1 MNRTRYIL
9 FFFFLL
15 ANLFPKGVFALE
27 ALGGEITWK
36 CTGLNNFNFQLVLYR
51 DCNTS
56 DISSTTE
63 TIRVWNHGI
72 TTAISLNLTSK
83 FAITPVCT
91 QNGNSPSPLDCGSGD
106 NGGNGL
112 GAVEKFVFESGPIS
126 LNGIPPAEGWIFTYE
141 TSARKS
147 TLTNIADPGA
157 NGMTIVARM
166 FEASPVQ
173 NGCLDNSPQFLE
185 NPYLVVCSGTPYLYM
200 PNVSDQDLDSL
211 AFSLSEPL
219 NHFPAGSFNP
229 PGNPV
234 PATFNAGFSYLS
246 PTPGVT
252 INGSNSNFTLD
263 PLTGDMAF
271 TSVSPGEF
279 LVKFTVASFRNG
291 RKIAEVE
298 REMVIFVA
306 SCADNNTAPVI
317 NPAPELGGFQGS
329 FTAGSLVDFTAI
341 SSDPEFLQDG
351 VTPQQN
357 SSTVTGIVLG
367 SAANASGSQ
376 GSSNFVSWQS
386 SCSDL
391 SNDFGNEFAS
401 VRYNFVIRVTDNYC
415 RIPKV
420 SYQRIQIE
428 LSSAVQL
435 IPAEIQCIQTLANGD
450 LEISWNQVND
460 PAGDFT
466 AYELYSVQSGLI
478 SSIPAIATTSF
489 QVPAVNASHDFFI
502 KTLSGSPC
510 TVGLSSDT
518 VSNMQLTLFNPTD
531 GTAVLTWNSPFPDE
545 VTTFS
550 GNYEVFRE
558 FPAGTWTS
566 MGTLPFGTRQ
576 FIDTIDICSANINY
590 YVALN
595 GGSCTHT
602 SSIAGELLSD
612 RIAPFAP
619 VISSVTIDT
628 LTGFATLSWS
638 QPNNTDIEGYVIYLD
653 NVEYDTV
660 LGMGNT
666 SYTYSIVNTSDPLNF
681 SVAAY
686 DFCTSQFNPL
696 FNQTSGRSEPHTTMF
711 LTQGYDVCSR
721 SARFEWTNYI
731 GWEAV
736 DTFFVYGR
744 KENGPWES
752 YGFVT
757 GIREFETA
765 LDEFTNYTFVI
776 LVTEAD
782 GLDSSFSNKV
792 SFFTTSTSKP
802 GYNYIRVATV
812 SGETVEIRH
821 EVELMSGVS
830 GLSLERM
837 NSEGI
842 FEEIQLVNAASSTV
856 FTDADVSV
864 SEQSYAYRVRIIDS
878 CGNAGGFSN
887 TAKTMLLKVETDQLR
902 MHNFLSWTPYEGFSG
917 SVLYYN
923 VYRGVEGMFSPT
935 PFATLPSDRLFY
947 EDTLIWNL
955 DFNGK
960 ICYYVLAVEAP
971 NVYGYQELSTSNLVC
986 PVIAPLIYVPTAFTP
1001 NDDEFNQQF
1010 KPSAAIFDLT
1020 DYHFTVFDRW
1030 GQVVFQTSDYEDGWD
1045 GKIALSGL
1053 SAPPGSY
1060 SYVVQ
1065 VKDGGGQEII
1075 KRGHVVLIR

>member
-9 FFFFLL
+9 FFSFLL
-15 ANLFPKGVFALE
+15 VSLVPKGLFALE

-56 DISSTTE
+56 DITSNSE

-72 TTAISLNLTSK
+72 TTTISLNLTSRVS
-83 FAITPVCT
+83 ITPVCT

-112 GAVEKFVFESGPIS
+112 GAVEKFVFESGPILLS
-126 LNGIPPAEGWIFTYE
+126 GIPPPEGWIFTYE

-147 TLTNIADPGA
+147 TLTNLANPGA
-157 NGMTIVARM
+157 NGMTIVAKM
-166 FEASPVQ
+166 FEVSEVQ

-185 NPYLVVCSGTPYLYM
+185 NPYLVICSGTPYFYM

-229 PGNPV
+229 PTNPV
-234 PATFNAGFSYLS
+234 PAIFNAGFSNLS

-263 PLTGDMAF
+263 PFTGDMAF

-279 LVKFTVASFRNG
+279 VVKFTASSFRNG

-298 REMVIFVA
+298 REMVVFVV
-306 SCADNNTAPVI
+306 SCNGSNTAPTI

-329 FTAGSLVDFTAI
+329 FPAGSLIDFTAI

-351 VTPQQN
+351 ATPQQN
-357 SSTVTGIVLG
+357 SSTVTSIVLTPTA
-367 SAANASGSQ
+367 SASGAQ

-391 SNDFGNEFAS
+391 SNDFGNEFTS
-401 VRYNFVIRVTDNYC
+401 VTYNFVIRVTDNYC
-415 RIPKV
+415 LIPKV
-420 SYQRIQIE
+420 SYQRVQIE
-428 LSSAVQL
+428 LTSAVQL
-435 IPAEIQCIQTLANGD
+435 VPAEIQCIQTLANGD
-450 LEISWNQVND
+450 LQISWTQVSD

-466 AYELYSVQSGLI
+466 AYELHSVQSGLI
-478 SSIPAIATTSF
+478 SSFPSIATTSF
-489 QVPAVNASHDFFI
+489 LVPAVNAAHDFFI

-531 GTAVLTWNSPFPDE
+531 GTAVLTWNSPFLDDVSVFP
-545 VTTFS
+545 
-550 GNYEVFRE
+550 GNYEIFRE
-558 FPAGTWTS
+558 FPLGTWTS
-566 MGTLPFGTRQ
+566 VGTLPFGTEQ
-576 FIDTIDICSANINY
+576 FIDTIDICSANISY

-595 GGSCTHT
+595 GGNCPHI
-602 SSIAGELLSD
+602 SSIDGDLLSD

-666 SYTYSIVNTSDPLNF
+666 SYTYSIVNTTDPLNF

-696 FNQTSGRSEPHTTMF
+696 FNQTSGRSQPHTTMF
-711 LTQGYDVCSR
+711 LTQSYDVCSR
-721 SARFEWTNYI
+721 TAQLEWTEYI
-731 GWEAV
+731 GWDAV

-744 KENGPWES
+744 KGNEPWEN
-752 YGFVT
+752 YGFVI
-757 GIREFETA
+757 GNREFETP

-776 LVTEAD
+776 LATDSVGT
-782 GLDSSFSNKV
+782 GSSFSNKV

-812 SGETVEIRH
+812 SGDIIEIKH
-821 EVELMSGVS
+821 EVELMPGVS

-837 NSEGI
+837 NDEGV
-842 FEEIQLVNAASSTV
+842 FEEIQLVNAASSTL
-856 FTDADVSV
+856 FTDTDVSV
-864 SEQSYAYRVRIIDS
+864 SEQSYAYRVRVIDS
-878 CGNAGGFSN
+878 CGNPGGLSN
-887 TAKTMLLKVETDQLR
+887 MAKTVLLKVETDQLR
-902 MHNFLSWTPYEGFSG
+902 MRNFLSWSPYEEFNG

-923 VYRGVEGMFSPT
+923 VYRGVEGVFGAA
-935 PFATLPSDRLFY
+935 PFATLPADLLFY
-947 EDTLIWNL
+947 EDTMISDV
-955 DFNGK
+955 DFNGR
-960 ICYYVLAVEAP
+960 ICYYVLAVEAS
-971 NVYGYQELSTSNLVC
+971 NVYGYQELSTSNTVC
-986 PVIAPLIYVPTAFTP
+986 PVIQPLIYVPTAFTP
-1001 NDDEFNQQF
+1001 NDDEYNQQF
-1010 KPSAAIFDLT
+1010 KPIAAIFDLN
-1020 DYHFTVFDRW
+1020 DYRFTVFDRW
-1030 GQVVFQTSDYEDGWD
+1030 GQVVFQTEEYDDGWD
-1045 GKIALSGL
+1045 GKIPLSGL
-1053 SAPPGSY
+1053 SAPQGTY
-1060 SYVVQ
+1060 AYVVE
-1065 VKDGGGQEII
+1065 VKDGNGQEII